1 MHATPDRYT
10 RTAIALHWLVA
21 LGVLAQVALGWWML
35 DIPKEP
41 PGLRAGWFNLH
52 KSIGLTLGLLV
63 LARLAWRARHPAPA
77 LAGVAPWQRHA
88 SRTVHALLYMCLLVQ
103 PLSGL
108 FGSLFTRYP
117 IKYFGMTLPAWN
129 HEWAAGKEAMAALH
143 LASAWLLM
151 ALVALHVAA
160 AVWHLVR
167 RDGIAQRMLW
177 HRKEHAA

>member
-35 DIPKEP
+35 GVPKEP

-63 LARLAWRARHPAPA
+63 LVRLAWRARHPAPA

-117 IKYFGMTLPAWN
+117 IKYFGMALPAWN

-143 LASAWLLM
+143 VASAWLLM

-160 AVWHLVR
+160 AVWHLAR